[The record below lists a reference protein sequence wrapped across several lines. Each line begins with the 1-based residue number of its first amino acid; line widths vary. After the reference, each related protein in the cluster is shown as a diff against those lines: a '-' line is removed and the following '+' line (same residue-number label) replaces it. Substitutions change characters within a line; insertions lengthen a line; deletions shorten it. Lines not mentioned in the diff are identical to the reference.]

1 MDNLLREQIAKMRQ
15 SFFDEGTLDSHYF
28 AQLEQLEGPDNPNF
42 VEEIITLFFRES
54 TKMLA
59 TMETNLREKCPV
71 NFIGI
76 DKMLNQIKVNSASI
90 GAIRIKEQVIPMLNN
105 LKENNL
111 EGAKASF
118 QGLKVEYDT
127 LKRKL
132 EPYFQLQRQA
142 GPVET
147 AVPPK

>member
-59 TMETNLREKCPV
+59 TMETNL
-71 NFIGI
+71 
-76 DKMLNQIKVNSASI
+76 I